1 MEYQDHRMM
10 NTEKSII
17 EYLENGKVVK
27 KKNEEWKKEWQ
38 DMPEFE
44 MEDLSSFRKI
54 IVHFRNQED
63 IDKFAEL
70 IGQKIT
76 KAPSLW
82 YPEWKKRRYADKRY
96 VDES

>member
-1 MEYQDHRMM
+1 M
-10 NTEKSII
+10 NTMKD
-17 EYLENGKVVK
+17 
-27 KKNEEWKKEWQ
+27 NEEWKKEWQ
-38 DMPEFE
+38 DMHEFE

-54 IVHFRNQED
+54 VVHFRNQED

>member
-1 MEYQDHRMM
+1 M
-10 NTEKSII
+10 NEKDKPKWD
-17 EYLENGKVVK
+17 GKSRVSNETFRK
-27 KKNEEWKKEWQ
+27 RFNEINWKNEWQ

-54 IVHFRNQED
+54 VVHFRNQED
-63 IDKFAEL
+63 IDKFAKL

-76 KAPSLW
+76 KAPSIW
-82 YPEWKKRRYADKRY
+82 YPEWEKRRYADKRY

>member
-1 MEYQDHRMM
+1 M
-10 NTEKSII
+10 
-17 EYLENGKVVK
+17 GVK
-27 KKNEEWKKEWQ
+27 KEKGRKWDGKSRVSNETFRKRFNEINWKNEWQ

-44 MEDLSSFRKI
+44 MEDLTSFRKI
-54 IVHFRNQED
+54 VVHFRNQED

-82 YPEWKKRRYADKRY
+82 YPEWEKRRYADKRY

>member
-1 MEYQDHRMM
+1 M
-10 NTEKSII
+10 K
-17 EYLENGKVVK
+17 
-27 KKNEEWKKEWQ
+27 
-38 DMPEFE
+38 
-44 MEDLSSFRKI
+44 DLTSFRKI
-54 IVHFRNQED
+54 VIHFRSQKD
-63 IDKFAEL
+63 IDAFAKL

>member
-1 MEYQDHRMM
+1 M
-10 NTEKSII
+10 N
-17 EYLENGKVVK
+17 LK
-27 KKNEEWKKEWQ
+27 KMKDDWKKEWQ
-38 DMPEFE
+38 GMPEFE
-44 MEDLSSFRKI
+44 MKDLRSFRKI
-54 IVHFRNQED
+54 VVHFRNQED

-82 YPEWKKRRYADKRY
+82 YPEWEKRRYADKRY

>member
-1 MEYQDHRMM
+1 MKIDKNYYIKDSLYINPSEHYQ
-10 NTEKSII
+10 NKS
-17 EYLENGKVVK
+17 YY
-27 KKNEEWKKEWQ
+27 
-38 DMPEFE
+38 P
-44 MEDLSSFRKI
+44 SF
-54 IVHFRNQED
+54 QED

-70 IGQKIT
+70 ICQKIT

>member
-1 MEYQDHRMM
+1 MENKKPKWDG
-10 NTEKSII
+10 KSR
-17 EYLENGKVVK
+17 VS
-27 KKNEEWKKEWQ
+27 NETFRKRFNEINWKDEWQ

-54 IVHFRNQED
+54 VVHFRNQED

-76 KAPSLW
+76 KAPSIW
-82 YPEWKKRRYADKRY
+82 YPEWEKRRYADKRY

>member
-1 MEYQDHRMM
+1 MASPYK
-10 NTEKSII
+10 EKESNQNSLFEEKDIKKGW
-17 EYLENGKVVK
+17 EN
-27 KKNEEWKKEWQ
+27 EWQ

-54 IVHFRNQED
+54 VVHFRNQED

>member
-1 MEYQDHRMM
+1 MK
-10 NTEKSII
+10 NKEKGRKWD
-17 EYLENGKVVK
+17 GKSRVS
-27 KKNEEWKKEWQ
+27 NETYRKRFNEINWKDEWQ

-54 IVHFRNQED
+54 VVHFRNQED

>member
-1 MEYQDHRMM
+1 MASPYK
-10 NTEKSII
+10 EKESNQNSLFEEKDIKKGW
-17 EYLENGKVVK
+17 EN
-27 KKNEEWKKEWQ
+27 EWQ

-44 MEDLSSFRKI
+44 MKDLTSFRKI
-54 IVHFRNQED
+54 VVHFRSQKD

>member
-1 MEYQDHRMM
+1 MEYQDQQMIT
-10 NTEKSII
+10 TEKNII

-27 KKNEEWKKEWQ
+27 KKNDWKKEWE

-54 IVHFRNQED
+54 VVHFRNQED